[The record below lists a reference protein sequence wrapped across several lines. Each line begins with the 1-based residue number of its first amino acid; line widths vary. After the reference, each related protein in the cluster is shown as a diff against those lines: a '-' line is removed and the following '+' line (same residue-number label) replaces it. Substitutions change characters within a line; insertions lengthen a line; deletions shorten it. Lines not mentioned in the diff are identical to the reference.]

1 MRPSDSSRARRAAAL
16 PLVAVA
22 IAVTAAACA
31 STASSSATT
40 STSSPAAAASAT
52 SSSAAPATSASATA
66 SPSESMNEAAATIGN
81 DCGMIPASGM
91 GSMHG
96 MSMDPVVVAASHNP
110 LITTLAAEIKKAG
123 LTGTLDSATDITVFA
138 PDNEAFAKLSAHD
151 MSMMSGMAELDKILK
166 YHVVS
171 GHVTPAELAHG
182 MTLTSLEGSP
192 LKTAKMG
199 SVYEVENAA
208 VTCGNLHTANA
219 TVYIINAVLMPMH

>member
-1 MRPSDSSRARRAAAL
+1 
-16 PLVAVA
+16 
-22 IAVTAAACA
+22 
-31 STASSSATT
+31 
-40 STSSPAAAASAT
+40 
-52 SSSAAPATSASATA
+52 
-66 SPSESMNEAAATIGN
+66 
-81 DCGMIPASGM
+81 
-91 GSMHG
+91 
-96 MSMDPVVVAASHNP
+96 MDPVVVAASHNP

-123 LTGTLDSATDITVFA
+123 LTGTLDSAKDITVFA

-182 MTLTSLEGSP
+182 MTLTTLEGSP
-192 LKTAKMG
+192 LTTAKTG

-219 TVYIINAVLMPMH
+219 TVYIINTVLMPMH